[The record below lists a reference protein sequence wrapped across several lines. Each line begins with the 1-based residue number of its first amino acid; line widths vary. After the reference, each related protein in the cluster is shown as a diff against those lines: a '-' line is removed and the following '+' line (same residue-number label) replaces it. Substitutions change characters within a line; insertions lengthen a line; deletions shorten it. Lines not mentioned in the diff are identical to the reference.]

1 MDLHVIPNQFRKHNP
16 AVGQSSLVMLKKP
29 HFRCQ
34 TLLPSLRRAIRG
46 AFGSRR
52 WSAELSWR
60 IWSCML

>member
-52 WSAELSWR
+52 
-60 IWSCML
+60 